1 MAVQALTTINEL
13 LYRPL
18 CSPDA
23 TDTLLLEIF
32 QNGIGLFQLMERL
45 DSIEEKYGEF
55 FLLRKIYCD
64 ILIQYNMCQ
73 HKKQDKIYSFSYTEK
88 MTEFLQLFV
97 TNHLKRMESS
107 SKFPVNT
114 LLEVLCHHTFQ
125 QVSTVNGYL
134 RCLDVW
140 TTLLES
146 TQSRYSAVAL
156 ALAERILQKISFKL
170 NARVLRELDTESL
183 DENVGINLYITCI
196 NII

>member
-1 MAVQALTTINEL
+1 
-13 LYRPL
+13 
-18 CSPDA
+18 
-23 TDTLLLEIF
+23 
-32 QNGIGLFQLMERL
+32 
-45 DSIEEKYGEF
+45 
-55 FLLRKIYCD
+55 
-64 ILIQYNMCQ
+64 
-73 HKKQDKIYSFSYTEK
+73 

-156 ALAERILQKISFKL
+156 ALAERILQKMSFKF
-170 NARVLRELDTESL
+170 NARVLRDLDTESL
-183 DENVGINLYITCI
+183 DENVGINLCITCI

>member
-32 QNGIGLFQLMERL
+32 QNGVGLFQLIERL
-45 DSIEEKYGEF
+45 DSIEERYVTK
-55 FLLRKIYCD
+55 C
-64 ILIQYNMCQ
+64 ILIKYINKVLTFLTSAIKC
-73 HKKQDKIYSFSYTEK
+73 FSYMEK
-88 MTEFLQLFV
+88 MTEFLQLFI

-107 SKFPVNT
+107 STFSVNT

-125 QVSTVNGYL
+125 QASTVNAYL
-134 RCLDVW
+134 RCLDIW

-146 TQSRYSAVAL
+146 SQSRYSAIAL
-156 ALAERILQKISFKL
+156 ALAERILQKISFKINSRIL
-170 NARVLRELDTESL
+170 MELDTESL
-183 DENVGINLYITCI
+183 DENVSACVYEHAQIHL
-196 NII
+196 